1 MTRSPSS
8 SGDAR
13 SVGVDYIVVGVDA
26 SPLRVGWAIMLG
38 PRLLDCGTWFV
49 KQDEPIASRKQL
61 WKDLRDNLRGLER
74 ASRQDVRIIGIEAPY
89 VGPNRQGT
97 LNHAR
102 NIGQQEAFAQSS
114 FPYAEQRLIQPSE
127 WRRALGLPPRG
138 KVAPMDYALRLMK
151 TNHIIDEDTSWI
163 DQDTA
168 DAICIADATRLIIEA
183 EED

>member
-13 SVGVDYIVVGVDA
+13 SVGVDYLVVGVDA

-61 WKDLRDNLRGLER
+61 WKDLRDNLRGYER
-74 ASRQDVRIIGIEAPY
+74 HTHRDVRIIAIEAPF
-89 VGPNRQGT
+89 VGPNRQGS
-97 LNHAR
+97 LSHAR
-102 NIGQQEAFAQSS
+102 NIGQQEAFAHSS
-114 FPYAEQRLIQPSE
+114 FPYAEQRLIQPTE
-127 WRRALGLPPRG
+127 WRRALGLPMRG
-138 KVAPMDYALRLMK
+138 KAPAMGHASSLVAYEPGEG
-151 TNHIIDEDTSWI
+151 II

-168 DAICIADATRLIIEA
+168 DAICIADATRLILAA
-183 EED
+183 EEAA